1 MIGFGSNVR
10 YFLCSQLIDMR
21 NGFDG
26 LAGIVRNSMKQDPIS
41 GDIFIFINRTRTHIK
56 LLYWD
61 GDGFAL
67 FYKRLEKGRYSITT
81 DNQTHKQIK
90 RDELL
95 MILEGL
101 CFDDMKKKKRFA
113 FDPRKK

>member
-1 MIGFGSNVR
+1 MLGLSANLQ
-10 YFLCSQLIDMR
+10 YYLCCKPIDMR

-26 LAGIVRNSMKQDPIS
+26 LAGIVRNALGHNPVS
-41 GDIFIFINRTRTHIK
+41 GSVFIFINRKGTHIK

-67 FYKRLEKGRYSITT
+67 FYKRLERGRYTIEDASGKLSRPVT
-81 DNQTHKQIK
+81 
-90 RDELL
+90 REELM

-101 CFDDMKKKKRFA
+101 SFKDLQRKKRY
-113 FDPRKK
+113 KKM

>member
-1 MIGFGSNVR
+1 MLGLSANLR
-10 YFLCSQLIDMR
+10 YYLCSSATDMR

-26 LAGIVRNSMKQDPIS
+26 LAGIVRNHLKKDPIS
-41 GDIFIFINRTRTHIK
+41 GDVFIFINKTRTHIK

-67 FYKRLEKGRYSITT
+67 FYKRLEQGRYAFTA
-81 DNQTHKQIK
+81 DNASPKQLH

-95 MILEGL
+95 MLLEGL
-101 CFDDMKKKKRFA
+101 SFKGMTKKKRYA
-113 FDPRKK
+113 HE

>member
-1 MIGFGSNVR
+1 MLGLSANIQ
-10 YFLCSQLIDMR
+10 YFLCCKPVDMR

-26 LAGIVRNSMKQDPIS
+26 LAGIARNILKQNPVGGS
-41 GDIFIFINRTRTHIK
+41 VFIFINRTGTHIK

-67 FYKRLEKGRYSITT
+67 FYKRLECGRYSIGVDSGEPSRLIT
-81 DNQTHKQIK
+81 
-90 RDELL
+90 REELT

-101 CFDDMKKKKRFA
+101 SFKDIKRKKRFN
-113 FDPRKK
+113 FK